1 MNKIVRDCT
10 NLSLRNCLIADGYLG
25 SNTFGIFY
33 NDIVVKDNKG
43 KINSMVKSQPIL
55 RYILRVAPAIA
66 VAVLLSAC
74 SSTST
79 ARNMHSETHAVGSG
93 DLSSLQAS
101 QDEFETM
108 VRNLDVK
115 SRLMDQYASW
125 KGVRYRLGGST
136 RKGIDC
142 SAFVQRTFREQFG
155 LELPRSTS
163 EQQETGKSISR
174 AQLRTGDLVLFRAG
188 STGRH
193 VGIYLGN
200 NQFVHA
206 STSSGV
212 TISSMDEPYW
222 KKRYNEARRVL
233 SRS

>member
-1 MNKIVRDCT
+1 
-10 NLSLRNCLIADGYLG
+10 
-25 SNTFGIFY
+25 
-33 NDIVVKDNKG
+33 
-43 KINSMVKSQPIL
+43 MVKSQPIL

-136 RKGIDC
+136 R
-142 SAFVQRTFREQFG
+142 
-155 LELPRSTS
+155 STS

-174 AQLRTGDLVLFRAG
+174 TQLRTGDLVLFRAG

>member
-1 MNKIVRDCT
+1 
-10 NLSLRNCLIADGYLG
+10 
-25 SNTFGIFY
+25 
-33 NDIVVKDNKG
+33 
-43 KINSMVKSQPIL
+43 MVKSQPIL
-55 RYILRVAPAIA
+55 RYILRGIPAIA

-74 SSTST
+74 STTNT
-79 ARNMHSETHAVGSG
+79 AKNMHPETRVVGMEDS
-93 DLSSLQAS
+93 SSLQAS
-101 QDEFETM
+101 QDEFENM

-115 SRLMDQYASW
+115 SRIMDQYADW

-136 RKGIDC
+136 KKGIDC

-155 LELPRSTS
+155 LDLPRSTY
-163 EQQETGKSISR
+163 EQQEMGKSISR
-174 AQLRTGDLVLFRAG
+174 TKLRTGDLVLFRAG

-193 VGIYLGN
+193 VGIYIGN

-212 TISSMDEPYW
+212 TISSMNEPYW

>member
-1 MNKIVRDCT
+1 
-10 NLSLRNCLIADGYLG
+10 
-25 SNTFGIFY
+25 
-33 NDIVVKDNKG
+33 
-43 KINSMVKSQPIL
+43 MVKSQPIL
-55 RYILRVAPAIA
+55 RYFMRLVPAVA

-74 SSTST
+74 SSTNT
-79 ARNMHSETHAVGSG
+79 AKNMHSETHAVGNNDG
-93 DLSSLQAS
+93 FLLQAS
-101 QDEFETM
+101 QDEFENM

-136 RKGIDC
+136 KSGIDC
-142 SAFVQRTFREQFG
+142 SGFVQRTFREQFG
-155 LELPRSTS
+155 LELPRSTY
-163 EQQETGKSISR
+163 EQQEMGKSVDR
-174 AQLRTGDLVLFRAG
+174 TKLRTGDLVLFRAG

-193 VGIYLGN
+193 VGIYIGN

-212 TISSMDEPYW
+212 MISSMDEPYW

>member
-1 MNKIVRDCT
+1 
-10 NLSLRNCLIADGYLG
+10 
-25 SNTFGIFY
+25 
-33 NDIVVKDNKG
+33 
-43 KINSMVKSQPIL
+43 MVKSQPIL

-142 SAFVQRTFREQFG
+142 SAFVQRTSANNLVWNCRVQLLNSRKPENRFPVPSCVLAIWFCSAPA
-155 LELPRSTS
+155 LPAAMSGSTS
-163 EQQETGKSISR
+163 ATTS
-174 AQLRTGDLVLFRAG
+174 LFTPLPA
-188 STGRH
+188 
-193 VGIYLGN
+193 
-200 NQFVHA
+200 A
-206 STSSGV
+206 
-212 TISSMDEPYW
+212 E
-222 KKRYNEARRVL
+222 
-233 SRS
+233 

>member
-1 MNKIVRDCT
+1 
-10 NLSLRNCLIADGYLG
+10 
-25 SNTFGIFY
+25 
-33 NDIVVKDNKG
+33 
-43 KINSMVKSQPIL
+43 
-55 RYILRVAPAIA
+55 
-66 VAVLLSAC
+66 
-74 SSTST
+74 
-79 ARNMHSETHAVGSG
+79 MHSETHAVGSG

-188 STGRH
+188 STRPPCRDLPRQQPVCSRLHQQRGD
-193 VGIYLGN
+193 YLQHG
-200 NQFVHA
+200 
-206 STSSGV
+206 
-212 TISSMDEPYW
+212 
-222 KKRYNEARRVL
+222 
-233 SRS
+233 

>member
-1 MNKIVRDCT
+1 M
-10 NLSLRNCLIADGYLG
+10 
-25 SNTFGIFY
+25 
-33 NDIVVKDNKG
+33 
-43 KINSMVKSQPIL
+43 
-55 RYILRVAPAIA
+55 
-66 VAVLLSAC
+66 
-74 SSTST
+74 
-79 ARNMHSETHAVGSG
+79 HAVNDSNGF
-93 DLSSLQAS
+93 LLQAS
-101 QDEFETM
+101 QDEFENM

-136 RKGIDC
+136 RSGIDC

-163 EQQETGKSISR
+163 EQQDMGRSVSR
-174 AQLRTGDLVLFRAG
+174 SKLRTGDLVLFRAG

-193 VGIYLGN
+193 VGIYIGN

-212 TISSMDEPYW
+212 TISNLSEPYW
-222 KKRYNEARRVL
+222 NKRYNAARRVL
-233 SRS
+233 SRG

>member
-1 MNKIVRDCT
+1 
-10 NLSLRNCLIADGYLG
+10 
-25 SNTFGIFY
+25 
-33 NDIVVKDNKG
+33 
-43 KINSMVKSQPIL
+43 MVKSQPIL
-55 RYILRVAPAIA
+55 RYILRVVPAVA

-74 SSTST
+74 SSATSST
-79 ARNMHSETHAVGSG
+79 AKNMHSETLGVGSG

-108 VRNLDVK
+108 VSNLDVK

-163 EQQETGKSISR
+163 EQQDSGKSISR
-174 AQLRTGDLVLFRAG
+174 SQLRTGDLVLFRAG

-193 VGIYLGN
+193 VGIYIGN
-200 NQFVHA
+200 SQFVHA

-212 TISSMDEPYW
+212 TISSMNEPYW